1 MANFSRGKYSQSI
14 SDRSGQ
20 AFPYQ
25 QMVKEWNGS
34 LVHVSEYEPKHPQL
48 DPKHHKADAQALK
61 DTRAQDFSF
70 TSGGNGEAIANL
82 TLPGEFA
89 YSSEGMQPLDPSFQ
103 NSQRTFG
110 IYTGQVTIVIS

>member
-34 LVHVSEYEPKHPQL
+34 LVHVSEY

-89 YSSEGMQPLDPSFQ
+89 YNSRGMQPLDPSFQ
-103 NSQRTFG
+103 NSQREFG

>member
-1 MANFSRGKYSQSI
+1 MANFSRGKYSLSI

-34 LVHVSEYEPKHPQL
+34 LVHISEYEPKHPQL

-70 TSGGNGEAIANL
+70 TSGGNGEAVANL
-82 TLPGEFA
+82 NLPGEFA
-89 YSSEGMQPLDPSFQ
+89 YNSRGMMPLDPSVQ
-103 NSQRTFG
+103 NSARQFG

>member
-1 MANFSRGKYSQSI
+1 MPNFSRGKYSQSI

-34 LVHVSEYEPKHPQL
+34 LVHTSEFEPKHPQL
-48 DPKHHKADAQALK
+48 DPKHHKADAQALQN
-61 DTRAQDFSF
+61 TRAQDFTF

-89 YSSEGMQPLDPSFQ
+89 YESSGMIPNDPSAQ
-103 NSQRTFG
+103 NSAREFG
-110 IYTGQVTIVIS
+110 VYTGRVTVVIS